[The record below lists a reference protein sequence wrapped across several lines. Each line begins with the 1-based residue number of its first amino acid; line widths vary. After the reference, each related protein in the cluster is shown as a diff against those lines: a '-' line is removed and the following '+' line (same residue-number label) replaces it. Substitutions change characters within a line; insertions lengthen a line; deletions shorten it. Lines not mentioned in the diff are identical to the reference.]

1 MFDFYIFLI
10 YLRLKNAK
18 ENTNEKVSESKQV
31 CNKQKHQHIKN
42 GLLLIF

>member
-1 MFDFYIFLI
+1 MIDFYIFLI
-10 YLRLKNAK
+10 DLLLKNAK
-18 ENTNEKVSESKQV
+18 ENTNEKVSGSKQA